1 MSYKQYHRDITSGMT
16 NWRSSELHMFYAGDK
31 ISGIEG
37 PLNGN
42 MYYFYNSVGEP
53 IRRKSSIS
61 WGSGGKVVKNAAKE
75 YECWI
80 CSADQPQL
88 DSKINIGDT
97 YVRVHKWDTSG
108 APCHIGCAI
117 HYDIQM
123 YHAKKGQNMWNRD
136 NQVKFKFVN
145 GEVEI
150 DE

>member
-1 MSYKQYHRDITSGMT
+1 MKM
-16 NWRSSELHMFYAGDK
+16 NWRSSKLHMFYAGDR

-37 PLNGN
+37 PLNGS
-42 MYYFYNSVGEP
+42 MYYFYNGVGEP
-53 IRRKSSIS
+53 IRRKSSVS
-61 WGSGGKVVKNAAKE
+61 WSAGGKVVKSAVKE
-75 YECWI
+75 YECSI

-108 APCHIGCAI
+108 VPCHIGCAI
-117 HYDIQM
+117 HYRVQM
-123 YHAKKGQNMWNRD
+123 YHGKKGQSMWNQD
-136 NQVKFKFVN
+136 NEVKFKFVN

>member
-42 MYYFYNSVGEP
+42 MYYFYNGVGEP

-75 YECWI
+75 Y
-80 CSADQPQL
+80 
-88 DSKINIGDT
+88 
-97 YVRVHKWDTSG
+97 
-108 APCHIGCAI
+108 
-117 HYDIQM
+117 
-123 YHAKKGQNMWNRD
+123 
-136 NQVKFKFVN
+136 
-145 GEVEI
+145 
-150 DE
+150 

>member
-16 NWRSSELHMFYAGDK
+16 NWRSSELHMFYAGDR

-42 MYYFYNSVGEP
+42 MYYFYNGVGEP
-53 IRRKSSIS
+53 IQRKSSIS
-61 WGSGGKVVKNAAKE
+61 WGSGGKVVKSAAKE

-108 APCHIGCAI
+108 VPCHIGCAI
-117 HYDIQM
+117 HYEIQM